1 MKLRKTLVN
10 RAIHTR
16 DTINQTDEEF
26 KSALIK
32 AFADGKSYPG
42 YVNSREVIG
51 AWKLSIGCGFGTPT
65 PSVIFTV
72 SDFNPDDLS
81 VEITIAEHHAK
92 AITER
97 LGKPMCDVDVLT
109 AWITTNP
116 PTVMAFHFESPQ
128 EPTNETEN

>member
-10 RAIHTR
+10 RAIFTH
-16 DTINQTDEEF
+16 DSINQTDEVF

-42 YVNSREVIG
+42 YANSEDAIG
-51 AWKLSIGCGFGTPT
+51 AWQLTIGWGFGTPT
-65 PSVIFTV
+65 PPVFFTV

-81 VEITIAEHHAK
+81 VEITIAEHRAK

-97 LGKPMCDVDVLT
+97 LGKPMCDVDMLT
-109 AWITTNP
+109 VWVTTNP
-116 PTVMAFHFESPQ
+116 PSITAFHFESPQ